1 MGRAL
6 SALRGDPD
14 SVEAGFTAAIAQ
26 FRDLGM
32 PFDLGVVLLEFA
44 EWLEGEGRQEDA
56 AAFGLESRALFE
68 QLGARPWL
76 DRVERLLARDASM
89 PLATAHS

>member
-1 MGRAL
+1 
-6 SALRGDPD
+6 
-14 SVEAGFTAAIAQ
+14 VAAIAE

-44 EWLEGEGRQEDA
+44 EWLDGEGRQEDV
-56 AAFGLESRALFE
+56 AAFGLESRSLFE

-76 DRVERLLARDASM
+76 DRVERLLARGSTM
-89 PLATAHS
+89 PLATAQS